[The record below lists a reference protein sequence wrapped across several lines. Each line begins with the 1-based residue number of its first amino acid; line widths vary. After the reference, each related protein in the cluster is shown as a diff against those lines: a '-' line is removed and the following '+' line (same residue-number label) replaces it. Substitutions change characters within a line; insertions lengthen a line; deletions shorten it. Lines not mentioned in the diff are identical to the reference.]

1 MTSLAYLGATSRVEG
16 LRLFEECQAL
26 LSQKCLTMGIGA
38 KEGYAEVVQ
47 RHRGRYEMRY
57 GMDGPLFCRPELLE
71 HPVLTNVRMP
81 TSLHHGMTQT
91 CLIATLQRILEV
103 S

>member
-1 MTSLAYLGATSRVEG
+1 MASLAYLGAASRVEG

-38 KEGYAEVVQ
+38 KEGYAELVQ
-47 RHRGRYEMRY
+47 RHQGRYEMRY
-57 GMDGPLFCRPELLE
+57 GMEGPLFCRPELLE
-71 HPVLTNVRMP
+71 NPVLTNVRMP
-81 TSLHHGMTQT
+81 TSLDHAHDQEVPDSY
-91 CLIATLQRILEV
+91 ASEV